1 MITQKT
7 WTDLLGK
14 PQGNEMV
21 WASEIIREVGLHRF
35 TTLWTFDNNT
45 QAVNCFEEWLKENNR
60 E

>member
-1 MITQKT
+1 MVTQKT

-21 WASEIIREVGLHRF
+21 WGSEIIREVGLHRF

-45 QAVNCFEEWLKENNR
+45 QAVNCFEHWLKENDN

>member
-1 MITQKT
+1 
-7 WTDLLGK
+7 
-14 PQGNEMV
+14 MV

-45 QAVNCFEEWLKENNR
+45 HAVNCFEQWMKENNN

>member
-21 WASEIIREVGLHRF
+21 WGSEIIREVSLHRF
-35 TTLWTFDNNT
+35 TTLWNFDNNT
-45 QAVNCFEEWLKENNR
+45 QALNCFKEWLKENDN

>member
-21 WASEIIREVGLHRF
+21 WGSEIIREISLHRF
-35 TTLWTFDNNT
+35 TTLWAFDNNT
-45 QAVNCFEEWLKENNR
+45 QAVNVFKEWLKENNN

>member
-1 MITQKT
+1 MIPQKT

-45 QAVNCFEEWLKENNR
+45 HAVNCFEEWLKENNR